1 MTAFFGKL
9 GQWATQYIIKLF
21 VKFVADFIQAYLER
35 RQATKEREEQE
46 RKDREENLPKY
57 RETIKNGT
65 EEDIDKATDS
75 LLNS

>member
-1 MTAFFGKL
+1 MTAILGKI
-9 GQWATQYIIKLF
+9 GQMIITQVVKLAF
-21 VKFVADFIQAYLER
+21 TLFIDFLNAYLER
-35 RQATKEREEQE
+35 RKATKEREEQE

-57 RETIKNGT
+57 RETIKNGS